1 MKTGSNITITLEL
14 NVEEL
19 YTIYSALTNKTLAL
33 NEIACAKKMVKQ
45 MTGEMT
51 GKKGKRKR
59 RKMRGLGGLPGG
71 LEITD
76 ELKDLIEKEL

>member
-19 YTIYSALTNKTLAL
+19 CTIYSALTGELVAP

-45 MTGEMT
+45 MAQE
-51 GKKGKRKR
+51 
-59 RKMRGLGGLPGG
+59 LHC
-71 LEITD
+71 D
-76 ELKDLIEKEL
+76 E